1 MYIFYLLFVTGTLY
15 QSYFVMRKVLNF
27 VIFVQIR
34 SLETINIYAGQ
45 NEQKINY
52 NIDHHDLHGCT

>member
-27 VIFVQIR
+27 VFYVQIR
-34 SLETINIYAGQ
+34 SLGNINIYDGQ
-45 NEQKINY
+45 YAQKINY
-52 NIDHHDLHGCT
+52 DIDHHDLHGCT